1 MKMNEFIEFS
11 NFMLINFW
19 WVILPVC
26 AVVGTILFF
35 ATESFFNNETINKT
49 FINSGIKWDKYG
61 NPIIDET
68 E

>member
-1 MKMNEFIEFS
+1 MNEFIEFS

-26 AVVGTILFF
+26 VVVGTILFF
-35 ATESFFNNETINKT
+35 VTDSFFNNETINKT
-49 FINSGIKWDKYG
+49 FINSDMKWDKYG
-61 NPIIDET
+61 NPIIDEK

>member
-1 MKMNEFIEFS
+1 MNEFIEFS

-35 ATESFFNNETINKT
+35 ANESFFNNETINKT

-61 NPIIDET
+61 NPIIDEK